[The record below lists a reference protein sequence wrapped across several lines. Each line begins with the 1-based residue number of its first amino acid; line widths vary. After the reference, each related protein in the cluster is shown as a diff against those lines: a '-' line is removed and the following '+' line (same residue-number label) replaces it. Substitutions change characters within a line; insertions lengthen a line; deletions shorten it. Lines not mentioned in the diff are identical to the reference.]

1 VETRHAEVVACAP
14 GREFVREN
22 VAAAAAWAGREGTQA
37 GRIPA
42 MPLARRRE
50 PAHPAH
56 AGTAAA
62 SGAGEMSLRD
72 RLVRAMGAESYQ
84 RYFERAARLDLGPG
98 GLQVSVPSRFMAEL
112 LGRRFGDVLR
122 DVARAHTGADV
133 EVSFRV
139 DAEAPAERSSGASA
153 GRRDRSISAPA
164 PADPAPEAAPPVRA
178 RRRAIATPSSWY
190 SLDDFVVGSSNR
202 LAYEAAVRIA
212 EDTGA
217 AASKLSPLFIH
228 GACGVGKTHLLQGI
242 ARRFKERNPGAV
254 VRYITG
260 EAFTNEFIAAVREG
274 RAGVG
279 GQGGGAGDRFRRAYR
294 NVDLLCIDDVHFL
307 ANKQATQT
315 ELLHTFDAIGTG
327 GARVVLA
334 SDGHPRQI
342 RRFSDALVSRF
353 LSGMVVRL
361 EPPER
366 ALRERIIRLFAD
378 RRGLPIDDAGVRAI
392 ADHAEI
398 AAVGAPGAPEVSVRE
413 LEGLVTRVEA
423 VWRLLL
429 QSGASNEAT
438 TSIGRIVVEQALG
451 AAPGGEGGAPR
462 RLPRPIRVDHI
473 IATVCQAL
481 GIVGTDFAG
490 RGRHPRVVLA
500 RAVVVVLARRLT
512 TASFPEIARAMGRPN
527 HSTVITAYQ
536 RLMKQIEAGEPCPLD
551 GEFAGLTLAQFCDH
565 FAAEVTRTA

>member
-1 VETRHAEVVACAP
+1 
-14 GREFVREN
+14 
-22 VAAAAAWAGREGTQA
+22 
-37 GRIPA
+37 

-50 PAHPAH
+50 PAH
-56 AGTAAA
+56 AAA
-62 SGAGEMSLRD
+62 DPTHAAAATGAGAGEMSLRD

-84 RYFERAARLDLGPG
+84 RYFERAAKLELGPA

-112 LGRRFGDVLR
+112 LGRRFGRVLR
-122 DVARAHTGADV
+122 DVARAHTGAEV

-139 DAEAPAERSSGASA
+139 DTEAPAERGNGAPA
-153 GRRDRSISAPA
+153 GRRDRSIPEPA
-164 PADPAPEAAPPVRA
+164 PDAIAPEAAPPARA
-178 RRRAIATPSSWY
+178 RRRAVATPTSWY
-190 SLDDFVVGSSNR
+190 NLDDFVVGSSNR
-202 LAYEAAVRIA
+202 LAYEAAVRLA
-212 EDTGA
+212 EEPGT

-242 ARRFKERNPGAV
+242 ARRFKERHPGAV

-279 GQGGGAGDRFRRAYR
+279 GGSGSSGGGGDRFRRAYR

-307 ANKQATQT
+307 ANKQATQA

-361 EPPER
+361 ETPER

-392 ADHAEI
+392 ADHAED
-398 AAVGAPGAPEVSVRE
+398 AAIGTPAAPEVSVRE

-429 QSGASNEAT
+429 QSGPTTEAT
-438 TSIGRIVVEQALG
+438 ASIGRIVVEQALG
-451 AAPGGEGGAPR
+451 AAPGGGDGGAPR
-462 RLPRPIRVDHI
+462 RLTRPIRVDHI

-481 GIVGTDFAG
+481 GIIGTDFAG

-536 RLMKQIEAGEPCPLD
+536 RLMRQIEAGEPCPLD
-551 GEFAGLTLAQFCDH
+551 GEFAGLTLAQFCDR